1 MHSDSWTS
9 SNGAAYN
16 VHSQEV
22 DLFAWLFQD
31 FLPVFAAGNFGT
43 QLYDGTISAP
53 ATAKN
58 CLAVGVDPLMH
69 ALHWQ
74 QPQQYEHG
82 HDQKVAPHCSLSTC
96 RALDKRRELTAIGDC
111 GCQALVSHVA
121 ILCRR

>member
-1 MHSDSWTS
+1 VHSDSWTS

-22 DLFAWLFQD
+22 DLFAWLLQD

-58 CLAVGVDPLMH
+58 CLAVGVHTFPLNTLENH
-69 ALHWQ
+69 
-74 QPQQYEHG
+74 
-82 HDQKVAPHCSLSTC
+82 
-96 RALDKRRELTAIGDC
+96 
-111 GCQALVSHVA
+111 
-121 ILCRR
+121 

>member
-58 CLAVGVDPLMH
+58 CLAVGVLRPCEYVEGTSMGWCSFVAVDVCCDQSGDLKVPDGTAAGRWH
-69 ALHWQ
+69 ASMCCAVLR
-74 QPQQYEHG
+74 
-82 HDQKVAPHCSLSTC
+82 S
-96 RALDKRRELTAIGDC
+96 
-111 GCQALVSHVA
+111 
-121 ILCRR
+121 